1 MENAKQQ
8 LIDAIKDA
16 NNVLVTVSKN
26 PGVDEL
32 SAAIGLT
39 LLLNKMG
46 KHGTAVYSGAT
57 PSAIDFLK
65 PDMTI
70 EKNTDSLRDFII
82 ALDKSKAD
90 KLRYKVEGDHVRI
103 FITPYKTSISEKD
116 LDFSQGDFNVDVVVA
131 LGVLDQ
137 RDLDSA
143 IISHGRILHDATT
156 ISVTTGEKSSL
167 GSVNWADSRASS
179 LCEMVTSLVDHL
191 QPEALDS
198 QMATSLMTGIVSETQ
213 RFSNDKTTS
222 GAMSA
227 SAKLMSAG
235 ANQQLVA
242 SELQQSD
249 KPEAVESQEA
259 NTSDELPSND
269 GELQIEHI
277 IQRDNN
283 IELGSSDSDDL
294 DAEVDKII
302 NAQPQPDANNIV
314 TTDSNS
320 PVSKP
325 EGPKGSSLILEPPVL
340 GSKLTA
346 GADINSLE
354 PAIDALARD
363 KGSPI
368 LSRQKTSPPEPK
380 YPQSL
385 GGTKDLPSPTMT
397 LPSEVNQQTNQ
408 VAPSVQQLDVNL
420 TKVDS
425 KAAGST
431 VTAPNLSPKSA
442 PMVSATHEASDG
454 NKLPGAKELAKA
466 MEPSN
471 PLPPSPIASL
481 DSARESVMSAMAG
494 NAQPLPPL
502 KAISSETV
510 VTVDHSTESTTEI
523 DHIDETT
530 GVPSFKKV
538 ATDNDPVNEHKT
550 ISQLEEV
557 TNNTT
562 EAVHKPV
569 EAPASE
575 ANELA
580 PPPVPPPM
588 MPFNP
593 NPAPSVAQ
601 AASTGSQLP
610 PTNLPPVLH

>member
-1 MENAKQQ
+1 
-8 LIDAIKDA
+8 
-16 NNVLVTVSKN
+16 
-26 PGVDEL
+26 
-32 SAAIGLT
+32 
-39 LLLNKMG
+39 
-46 KHGTAVYSGAT
+46 
-57 PSAIDFLK
+57 
-65 PDMTI
+65 MTI

-368 LSRQKTSPPEPK
+368 LSRQKN
-380 YPQSL
+380 QS
-385 GGTKDLPSPTMT
+385 T
-397 LPSEVNQQTNQ
+397 
-408 VAPSVQQLDVNL
+408 
-420 TKVDS
+420 
-425 KAAGST
+425 
-431 VTAPNLSPKSA
+431 
-442 PMVSATHEASDG
+442 
-454 NKLPGAKELAKA
+454 
-466 MEPSN
+466 
-471 PLPPSPIASL
+471 
-481 DSARESVMSAMAG
+481 
-494 NAQPLPPL
+494 
-502 KAISSETV
+502 
-510 VTVDHSTESTTEI
+510 
-523 DHIDETT
+523 
-530 GVPSFKKV
+530 
-538 ATDNDPVNEHKT
+538 
-550 ISQLEEV
+550 
-557 TNNTT
+557 
-562 EAVHKPV
+562 
-569 EAPASE
+569 
-575 ANELA
+575 
-580 PPPVPPPM
+580 
-588 MPFNP
+588 
-593 NPAPSVAQ
+593 
-601 AASTGSQLP
+601 
-610 PTNLPPVLH
+610 